1 MKKLI
6 QIICYSRNTRF
17 LGDKIQLMTEN
28 AYSIRVGQ
36 NYLLAPLM
44 HRGWL
49 YLQGSWP
56 SESRLSSPGIPSHSF
71 IDS

>member
-44 HRGWL
+44 HRG
-49 YLQGSWP
+49 
-56 SESRLSSPGIPSHSF
+56 
-71 IDS
+71 